1 MSKFVGRMFREFFTT
16 IDNQSFELGRALWAL
31 GCFSMIAYQ
40 GFAIFAKGQPFNPM
54 EFGTGF
60 GGLLVAGGFGVAAK
74 DKIAASAKGPPA
86 P

>member
-1 MSKFVGRMFREFFTT
+1 MGSLLGRVFRGFFTS
-16 IDNQSFELGRALWAL
+16 IDNSSYELGRALWAL

-40 GFAIFAKGQPFNPM
+40 GFAIIGKGQAFNAM

-74 DKIAASAKGPPA
+74 DKIAASVKGA
-86 P
+86 AD

>member
-1 MSKFVGRMFREFFTT
+1 MKFLGRMFREFFTT

-40 GFAIFAKGQPFNPM
+40 AVAIFAKSQAFNPM

-74 DKIAASAKGPPA
+74 DKIAASVKGPADKP
-86 P
+86 